1 MPPPGVHA
9 QAARQSMSFILRSLL
24 FVPADSERK
33 IARALA
39 SEADVV
45 ILDLEDSVA
54 LPKKDEARHLAAEV
68 LQRRGGKKLFLRIN
82 SLSSGLADA
91 DIDAAMGGRPD
102 GIVLPKTRSGSDVL
116 RLAGVIGAAL
126 PVIAIATETA
136 SSLLDMGSYSA
147 TGANL
152 LGLAWGGEDLSVDL
166 GAESNRDGEGR
177 YTDPYRLARTLC
189 LLGARAANV
198 EPIDAVHT
206 AYRDLDALEVEAR
219 AAARDGFTAK
229 LAIHPDQVPV
239 INRIFT
245 PSERDVDRARRMIRA
260 FAAAGNPGV
269 IGLDGEMLDVP
280 HLRRAERVL
289 ARAGVKAETD
299 VQ

>member
-1 MPPPGVHA
+1 
-9 QAARQSMSFILRSLL
+9 MSFILRSLL

-33 IARALA
+33 IARALS

-54 LPKKDEARHLAAEV
+54 LPRKDEARRLAAEA
-68 LQRRGGKKLFLRIN
+68 LKRRGGKKLFLRIN
-82 SLSSGLADA
+82 SLASGLADA
-91 DIDAAMGGRPD
+91 DIEAVLQGRPD
-102 GIVLPKTRSGSDVL
+102 GIMLPKTRSGRDVL
-116 RLAGVIGAAL
+116 RLAGLVGAAL

-177 YTDPYRLARTLC
+177 YADPYRLARTLC
-189 LLGARAANV
+189 LIGARAANV

-206 AYRDLDALEVEAR
+206 AYRDLEGLEDEAR

-245 PSERDVDRARRMIRA
+245 PAQRDVDRARRIVTA
-260 FAAAGNPGV
+260 FADAGNPGV

-280 HLRRAERVL
+280 HLRRAERIL
-289 ARAGVKAETD
+289 ARAGLKAATD
-299 VQ
+299 VS

>member
-1 MPPPGVHA
+1 
-9 QAARQSMSFILRSLL
+9 LL

-33 IARALA
+33 IARAMA

-54 LPKKDEARHLAAEV
+54 LAQKDDARLRAAEV
-68 LQRRGGKKLFLRIN
+68 LERRGGKKVFLRIN
-82 SLSSGLADA
+82 SLTSGLADA
-91 DIDAAMGGRPD
+91 DIEAALHGRPD
-102 GIVLPKTRSGSDVL
+102 GIVLPKTRSGRDVL
-116 RLAGVIGAAL
+116 RLAGVIGGAL
-126 PVIAIATETA
+126 PLIAIATETA

-166 GAESNRDGEGR
+166 GAERNRDSEGR

-206 AYRDLDALEVEAR
+206 AYRDLEGLEVEAR

-229 LAIHPDQVPV
+229 LAIHPDQVLV

-245 PSERDVDRARRMIRA
+245 PTERDVDRARRIVGA

-289 ARAGVKAETD
+289 ARAGVKAGTD

>member
-1 MPPPGVHA
+1 
-9 QAARQSMSFILRSLL
+9 MSFILRSLF

-33 IARALA
+33 IARALS

-54 LPKKDEARHLAAEV
+54 LPKKDEARRIAAEA
-68 LQRRGGKKLFLRIN
+68 LKRRGGKKLFLRIN
-82 SLSSGLADA
+82 SLASGLADA
-91 DIDAAMGGRPD
+91 DIEAVLQGRPD
-102 GIVLPKTRSGSDVL
+102 GIMLPKTRSGRDVL
-116 RLAGVIGAAL
+116 RIAGLVGAAL

-177 YTDPYRLARTLC
+177 YADPYRLARTLC
-189 LLGARAANV
+189 LIGARAANV

-206 AYRDLDALEVEAR
+206 AYRDLEGLEDEAR

-245 PSERDVDRARRMIRA
+245 PAQRDVDRARRIVTA
-260 FAAAGNPGV
+260 FADAGNPGV

-280 HLRRAERVL
+280 HLRRAERIL
-289 ARAGVKAETD
+289 TRAGLKAATD
-299 VQ
+299 VS

>member
-1 MPPPGVHA
+1 
-9 QAARQSMSFILRSLL
+9 MSFILRSLL

-54 LPKKDEARHLAAEV
+54 LPQKDEARRLAAEV
-68 LQRRGGKKLFLRIN
+68 LQQRGGKKLFVRIN
-82 SLSSGLADA
+82 SLSSGLADD
-91 DIDAAMGGRPD
+91 DIEACMHGRPD

-116 RLAGVIGAAL
+116 RLAGLIGAAL

-136 SSLLDMGSYSA
+136 ASLLDMGSYSA

-166 GAESNRDGEGR
+166 GAESNRDSDGR
-177 YTDPYRLARTLC
+177 YADPYRLARTLC
-189 LLGARAANV
+189 LIGARAANV
-198 EPIDAVHT
+198 EPIDAVYT
-206 AYRDLDALEVEAR
+206 AYRDLQGLENEAR

-229 LAIHPDQVPV
+229 LAIHPDQIAV
-239 INRIFT
+239 INRVFT
-245 PSERDVDRARRMIRA
+245 PAQKDVDRASRIVTA
-260 FAAAGNPGV
+260 FADAGNPGV

-280 HLRRAERVL
+280 HLRRAERIL
-289 ARAGVKAETD
+289 ARAGLKAGSD
-299 VQ
+299 AQ

>member
-1 MPPPGVHA
+1 
-9 QAARQSMSFILRSLL
+9 MSFILRSLL

-33 IARALA
+33 IARALS

-54 LPKKDEARHLAAEV
+54 LPRKDEARRLAAEA
-68 LQRRGGKKLFLRIN
+68 LKRRGGKKLFLRIN
-82 SLSSGLADA
+82 SLASGLADA
-91 DIDAAMGGRPD
+91 DIEAVLQGRPD
-102 GIVLPKTRSGSDVL
+102 GIMLPKTRSGRDVL
-116 RLAGVIGAAL
+116 RLASLVGAAL

-177 YTDPYRLARTLC
+177 YADPYRLARTLC
-189 LLGARAANV
+189 LIGARAANV

-206 AYRDLDALEVEAR
+206 AYRDLEGLEDEAR

-239 INRIFT
+239 INRVFT
-245 PSERDVDRARRMIRA
+245 PAQRDVDRARRIVTA
-260 FAAAGNPGV
+260 FADAGNPGV

-280 HLRRAERVL
+280 HLRRAERIL
-289 ARAGVKAETD
+289 ARAGLKAETD

>member
-1 MPPPGVHA
+1 
-9 QAARQSMSFILRSLL
+9 MSLVLRSLL

-54 LPKKDEARHLAAEV
+54 LPQKEEARDRAAEA
-68 LQRRGGKKLFLRIN
+68 LRRRGGRKVFVRIN
-82 SLSSGLADA
+82 SLTSGLADA
-91 DIDAAMGGRPD
+91 DIEAVMKGRPD
-102 GIVLPKTRSGSDVL
+102 GVVLPKPRSGRDLL
-116 RLAGVIGAAL
+116 RLAGLVGAAL
-126 PVIAIATETA
+126 PLIAIATETA

-166 GAESNRDGEGR
+166 GAESNRDGAGR

-189 LLGARAANV
+189 LLGARAANA

-206 AYRDLDALEVEAR
+206 AYRDLEGLDAEAR

-239 INRIFT
+239 INRVFT
-245 PSERDVDRARRMIRA
+245 PSERDVDRARRIVGA
-260 FAAAGNPGV
+260 FAEAGNPGV

-280 HLRRAERVL
+280 HLRRAERLL
-289 ARAGVKAETD
+289 ARAGLKVGAD
-299 VQ
+299 VP